1 VREDWA
7 YQHPQTHIALVKAL
21 LEACE
26 YCDDRRNREEIVE
39 LLAQPHYVGAAPE
52 YIRPGFIDPY
62 ERGVEAEPQMLLRY
76 NQFYVDRTNCPYR
89 IEGLWIMTQLARWG
103 IVPFPRNWIEILDRV
118 RRVDV
123 FGEAARELGL
133 LDIEPDRGPIQF
145 FDGTVFNPDDPISYL
160 KSLKIKRDIRIEEVP
175 IDSLATSTTRA

>member
-1 VREDWA
+1 
-7 YQHPQTHIALVKAL
+7 
-21 LEACE
+21 
-26 YCDDRRNREEIVE
+26 
-39 LLAQPHYVGAAPE
+39 
-52 YIRPGFIDPY
+52 
-62 ERGVEAEPQMLLRY
+62 
-76 NQFYVDRTNCPYR
+76 
-89 IEGLWIMTQLARWG
+89 MTQLARWG